1 MRRIFSLAVL
11 VLVLLP
17 GYGFSAEAKGSSK
30 CQALSKEE
38 VATVLK
44 DMIPNLTILEVRDAP
59 VQNMCEVTFDSGG
72 KKSLLYLEMSKKY
85 IFGGSI
91 IEIASKKNLTQ
102 ARFEEISKVD
112 VSQIPLDDALVM
124 GDKNAKHR
132 IIVFDD
138 PV

>member
-1 MRRIFSLAVL
+1 MRKIFCLTVLAFL
-11 VLVLLP
+11 LLP
-17 GYGFSAEAKGSSK
+17 SYSFSEQGKGPSK
-30 CQALSKEE
+30 CQKLSKEE
-38 VATVLK
+38 VSALLK
-44 DMIPNLTILEVRDAP
+44 DMIPNLTVVEVRDAP
-59 VQNMCEVTFDSGG
+59 VQSMCEITFESGG
-72 KKSLLYLEMSKKY
+72 KKSVAYLDVSKKY

-102 ARFEEISKVD
+102 ARFEEINKVD